1 MIVYTLYKGEKMVEW
16 FFSKNSHK
24 SVSKQCGVTFEQVT
38 PFFSHP
44 DILKSI
50 LKCPVYC
57 S

>member
-1 MIVYTLYKGEKMVEW
+1 MIIYTLYKGEKMVEW
-16 FFSKNSHK
+16 FFSNNSHK